1 MTLLK
6 LISRSVIK
14 FPWRIFIFFPFN
26 YALYR
31 PALTFGSSPWI
42 YHLTAFIET
51 FSLVIA
57 FLLLLYTY
65 KRLMVFS
72 PSILFIL
79 QFFTSLIRSN
89 RYTFLLMK
97 VQYLCFK
104 LSHAKYRSSSLCLSI
119 WDVSKVC
126 HRSWYSPDKTIMVC
140 TRKQSRTDRDVSSLW
155 ENVLFAWLTQWLLI
169 ILIYSF
175 SVFRS
180 SESRR
185 NL

>member
-1 MTLLK
+1 MTLLKLK

-97 VQYLCFK
+97 VQYLCFN

-126 HRSWYSPDKTIMVC
+126 HRSWYSPDKNNNGLYKKTIQDRSRCEQLV
-140 TRKQSRTDRDVSSLW
+140 RKRSICLTDAMIVDNFNLFFLGVS
-155 ENVLFAWLTQWLLI
+155 F
-169 ILIYSF
+169 
-175 SVFRS
+175 
-180 SESRR
+180 
-185 NL
+185 